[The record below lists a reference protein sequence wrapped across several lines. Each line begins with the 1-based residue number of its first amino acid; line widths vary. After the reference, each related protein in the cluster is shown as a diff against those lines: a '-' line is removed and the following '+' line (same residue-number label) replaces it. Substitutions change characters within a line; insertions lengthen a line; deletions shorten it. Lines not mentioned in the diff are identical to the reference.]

1 MPFLLNYTK
10 VRIVRQKCI
19 EIQFISSILPT
30 EPKPFMKSSFV
41 YMIVEIMY

>member
-10 VRIVRQKCI
+10 VRSVRHRYV
-19 EIQFISSILPT
+19 EIQFDSSLLPT

-41 YMIVEIMY
+41 YMIVEIKY